1 MGIRWYEA
9 EPAVFER
16 ERAAMAEHAPE
27 MVWVDEG
34 AGGWEGL
41 APEWP
46 FPRNRPDPGLTR
58 LLGGARL
65 HLRVEYVQAHP
76 AVAPVVVPV
85 SPIPSRER
93 RLRHD
98 WHVNG
103 DGTLCLL
110 AADILW
116 RTDDTA
122 ADLVLKASG
131 WIIEYRLKERGL
143 IESMSETGLYD
154 DAGCDNVIRTAE

>member
-9 EPAVFER
+9 EPLVFER
-16 ERAAMAEHAPE
+16 ERAAMAVHAPE
-27 MVWVDEG
+27 MAWLDEG
-34 AGGWEGL
+34 AGRWEGF

-46 FPRNRPDPGLTR
+46 VARDRPDPGLTR
-58 LLGGARL
+58 LLGAERL

-76 AVAPVVVPV
+76 AVAPIVIPL
-85 SPIPSRER
+85 SPIPPRER

-116 RTDDTA
+116 RPDDTA
-122 ADLVLKASG
+122 VDLVIKASG
-131 WIIEYRLKERGL
+131 WLIEYRLKERDL
-143 IESMSETGLYD
+143 IEAMSDTGLYD
-154 DAGCDNVIRTAE
+154 DARLDDLIRAVE

>member
-1 MGIRWYEA
+1 VWISWYEA
-9 EPAVFER
+9 EPAVLER

-27 MVWVDEG
+27 MEWIEEG
-34 AGGWEGL
+34 AGRWEGY

-46 FPRNRPDPGLTR
+46 FPRDRPEPGLER

-65 HLRVEYVQAHP
+65 QLRVEYVQAHP
-76 AVAPVVVPV
+76 AVPPILTPL

-98 WHVNG
+98 WHING

-116 RTDDTA
+116 RPDDTA

-131 WIIEYRLKERGL
+131 WIIEYRLKERGR

-154 DAGCDNVIRTAE
+154 DASWDDVIRSVE